1 MGLKKTEMALKKAK
15 IGLTKAEMALNIAEM
30 ALKLAEMALNKLKKT
45 EVALKIEVTLK
56 KESRM
61 EGIQVRSERR
71 ALTWKGTRN

>member
-1 MGLKKTEMALKKAK
+1 MALNKSEMALK
-15 IGLTKAEMALNIAEM
+15 KAEMALNIAEM

-56 KESRM
+56 KESRK